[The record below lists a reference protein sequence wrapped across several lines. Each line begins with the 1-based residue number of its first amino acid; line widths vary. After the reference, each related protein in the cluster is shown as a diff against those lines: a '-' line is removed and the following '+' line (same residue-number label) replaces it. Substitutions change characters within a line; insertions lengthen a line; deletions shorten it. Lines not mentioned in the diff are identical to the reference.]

1 MSAPSTESNGYERH
15 PELWFADGTIIL
27 RAENTQYRVY
37 RGILERYSPNLKAAL
52 ENAPERKPVAVC
64 PVFDLNDSVLD
75 STPFLLAL
83 FSPEFLPSKI
93 TQWNHLCQVRGCLRL
108 AHKYQVNYFRR
119 KTLSLLTL
127 EYPLTLEARDEIDL
141 FAGWR
146 SEDHGVHKL
155 YMLALAREV
164 GALWLLPT
172 ILHDIYLILTE
183 LGFGELDQLS
193 DFGHFSPT
201 TIAADDAK
209 AIVTNMGDHF
219 HGAVQILS
227 FLGSPAHI
235 KGCTTPDCCPLLRFQ
250 NIGYAMTAI
259 EIMRDRPLD
268 VWSKTDWKRLNLCQT
283 CLKTLKK
290 NHQSARQDFWNKLP
304 GRYGLPGWKELK
316 EMAAAAGVDAK

>member
-1 MSAPSTESNGYERH
+1 MSAPSTEPNGYERH

-37 RGILERYSPNLKAAL
+37 RGILERYSPILKAAL
-52 ENAPERKPVAVC
+52 ENAPERKPVAGC

-83 FSPEFLPSKI
+83 FNPEFLPTKI

-108 AHKYQVNYFRR
+108 AHKYQVNYLRR

-146 SEDHGVHKL
+146 SEDNGFHKL
-155 YMLALAREV
+155 YMLALAQ
-164 GALWLLPT
+164 
-172 ILHDIYLILTE
+172 
-183 LGFGELDQLS
+183 LDQLS

-219 HGAVQILS
+219 HGAVQIVS
-227 FLGSPAHI
+227 FLASPAHI
-235 KGCTTPDCCPLLRFQ
+235 KGCATPDCCPLLRFQ

-268 VWSKTDWKRLNLCQT
+268 VWSKSDWKRLNLCQT

-304 GRYGLPGWKELK
+304 GRYGLPGWRELR
-316 EMAAAAGVDAK
+316 EMAAAAGVNE